1 MGAGVEKFGAGLEK
15 IKVVAS
21 ELKNSLGETLISASM
36 QGDKMSVLV
45 GKEAAVAT
53 LFKNDTLNIK
63 VDMPTINIPTPKFDI
78 YLDGK
83 LIKAK
88 VDQRFNDK

>member
-1 MGAGVEKFGAGLEK
+1 
-15 IKVVAS
+15 
-21 ELKNSLGETLISASM
+21 
-36 QGDKMSVLV
+36 MSVLV

-88 VDQRFNDK
+88 VDQGFNDK